1 VIELTVEY
9 KARRGQEILDDP
21 VFVEMIET
29 ARADIQTQWNLTDF
43 DQMNTRENLYYQGRA
58 LDETLRGLRRFVADW
73 TVDRSREGT
82 KKGRK

>member
-29 ARADIQTQWNLTDF
+29 ARTDILTQWSLTGF
-43 DQMNTRENLYYQGRA
+43 DQMNARENLYYQGRA
-58 LDETLRGLRRFVADW
+58 LDEMLRGLRRFVADW

-82 KKGRK
+82 KKGRE